1 MSQNSNKASRFTG
14 WSAILG
20 GLFAYANVALVLM
33 VTGGDTEM
41 ILRGHTML
49 TLSAEARDLFR
60 WGMFAD
66 ILGFYLPV
74 LIIGAYIWHHF
85 RESAG
90 VLGDMAVLAITLYV
104 VVGVGGAA
112 MQLAVLH
119 PLAQLHAGGDETAMA
134 AAEAAWTTIAHAS
147 QKGLWWSEGPV
158 VLFWGLV
165 VGNQLKTAGW
175 GRFSLLLLKIA
186 GWCFGL
192 FFLFGMFPSL
202 NAFMKAMLI
211 VVVLIFP
218 LWMLLFGAQLLRR
231 SRFHP
236 ESLGVPRNTVGNKPG

>member
-1 MSQNSNKASRFTG
+1 MSQNSNKATGFTA

-20 GLFAYANVALVLM
+20 GLFAYTNVVLVLM

-41 ILRGHTML
+41 ILHGPTML
-49 TLSAEARDLFR
+49 SLPTAARDLFR

-74 LIIGAYIWHHF
+74 LIIAAYLWHNF
-85 RESAG
+85 RASAG
-90 VLGDMAVLAITLYV
+90 VLGDMAVLAMVLYT

-119 PLAQLHAGGDETAMA
+119 PLAQLHVGEDEAARA
-134 AAEAAWTTIAHAS
+134 AAEAAWTAIAHAS

-158 VLFWGLV
+158 VLFWGLIA
-165 VGNQLKTAGW
+165 GDQLKKAGW
-175 GRFSLLLLKIA
+175 GRAPLLLLKVT

-192 FFLFGMFPSL
+192 YFLFGMFPGL
-202 NAFMKAMLI
+202 NALMRAMLI

-231 SRFHP
+231 SRA
-236 ESLGVPRNTVGNKPG
+236 VPKAPAIPGNRVSNRH

>member
-1 MSQNSNKASRFTG
+1 MSQNSNKATAFTA

-41 ILRGHTML
+41 ILDGTRML
-49 TLSAEARDLFR
+49 SLPEQARDLFR

-74 LIIGAYIWHHF
+74 LIIGAYLWHRF
-85 RESAG
+85 RDSAG
-90 VLGDMAVLAITLYV
+90 MLGDVAVLAIALYV

-112 MQLAVLH
+112 VQLAALH
-119 PLAQLHAGGDETAMA
+119 PLAQLHAGGGEVARA
-134 AAEAAWTTIAHAS
+134 AAEAAWTAVAHAS

-158 VLFWGLV
+158 VLFWGMV
-165 VGNQLKTAGW
+165 VGNQLRQAGW
-175 GRFSLLLLKIA
+175 GKPVLLLLKVT

-192 FFLFGMFPSL
+192 FFLFGMFPAL
-202 NAFMKAMLI
+202 NGLMKAMLI
-211 VVVLIFP
+211 IVVLIFP
-218 LWMLLFGAQLLRR
+218 LWMLLFGRQLLRR
-231 SRFHP
+231 P
-236 ESLGVPRNTVGNKPG
+236 V

>member
-1 MSQNSNKASRFTG
+1 MSQDSNKATRFTG
-14 WSAILG
+14 WCAILG

-41 ILRGHTML
+41 ILRGPTML
-49 TLSAEARDLFR
+49 ALSAEVRDMFR

-74 LIIGAYIWHHF
+74 LVIAAYLWHRF
-85 RESAG
+85 RDSAG
-90 VLGDMAVLAITLYV
+90 VLGDMAVLAMVLYA

-112 MQLAVLH
+112 MQLAILH
-119 PLAQLHAGGDETAMA
+119 PLAQLHASGDDATRA

-165 VGNQLKTAGW
+165 VGKQLRRAGW
-175 GRFSLLLLKIA
+175 GRLSLLLLKVT

-192 FFLFGMFPSL
+192 FFLFGMFPGL
-202 NAFMKAMLI
+202 NALMKAMLI
-211 VVVLIFP
+211 IVVLIFP
-218 LWMLLFGAQLLRR
+218 LWMLLFGVQLLRR
-231 SRFHP
+231 P
-236 ESLGVPRNTVGNKPG
+236 AAMPGAPGIPANRV

>member
-1 MSQNSNKASRFTG
+1 MSQYSNKAAGFTG

-20 GLFAYANVALVLM
+20 GLFAYANVALVLI

-41 ILRGHTML
+41 ILHGSTML
-49 TLSAEARDLFR
+49 ALPAESHDLFR

-74 LIIGAYIWHHF
+74 LIIAAYLWHSF
-85 RESAG
+85 RDSAG
-90 VLGDMAVLAITLYV
+90 VLGDMAVLAIALYV

-119 PLAQLHAGGDETAMA
+119 PLAQLHAAGGEMA
-134 AAEAAWTTIAHAS
+134 RASAEAAWTAIAHAS

-165 VGNQLKTAGW
+165 VGNQLRTAGW
-175 GRFSLLLLKIA
+175 GKFSCLLLKIT

-192 FFLFGMFPSL
+192 FFLFGMFPGL

-218 LWMLLFGAQLLRR
+218 LWMLLFGAQLLHR

-236 ESLGVPRNTVGNKPG
+236 ETPGIPRNTVGNKSG

>member
-1 MSQNSNKASRFTG
+1 MSPVSNSAVRFTA

-33 VTGGDTEM
+33 VTNGDTEM
-41 ILRGHTML
+41 ILHGSSML
-49 TLSAEARDLFR
+49 ALPSGERDLFR

-74 LIIGAYIWHHF
+74 LVIAAYLWHSF
-85 RESAG
+85 RDSAG
-90 VLGDMAVLAITLYV
+90 VLGDMAVLAMALYT

-119 PLAQLHAGGDETAMA
+119 PLAQLHADGGEASRA
-134 AAEAAWTTIAHAS
+134 AAESAWTAIANAS

-158 VLFWGLV
+158 VLFWGTII
-165 VGNQLKTAGW
+165 GHQLRKAGW
-175 GRFSLLLLKIA
+175 RGPILLLLKVT

-192 FFLFGMFPSL
+192 FFLFGMFPTL
-202 NAFMKAMLI
+202 NGLMKTMLI

-218 LWMLLFGAQLLRR
+218 LWMLLFGRQLLQR
-231 SRFHP
+231 
-236 ESLGVPRNTVGNKPG
+236 LA